1 MKRYIL
7 NFSKWLFGLLGISMT
22 GCSINSC
29 ETIKCEYGVPHAEF
43 EVKGK
48 VIDADTRNAVTGVS
62 VTLHEVRYNNGKNTP
77 EKYPMD
83 STVVNTNGEFTLYGN
98 GFPNDVM
105 FVKVRDLDTQSDGNY
120 RPPPRPPGRSRSPR
134 ELPLP
139 RRLPLPVPAPW
150 DNGTYSSDVLIE
162 LKEISQQE

>member
-120 RPPPRPPGRSRSPR
+120 PEKVVEISLQNTEQGTGS
-134 ELPLP
+134 
-139 RRLPLPVPAPW
+139 W

>member
-62 VTLHEVRYNNGKNTP
+62 VTLHEVRYNNGNNTP

-120 RPPPRPPGRSRSPR
+120 PEKVVEISLQNTEQGTGS
-134 ELPLP
+134 
-139 RRLPLPVPAPW
+139 W

>member
-22 GCSINSC
+22 GCSVNSC

-105 FVKVRDLDTQSDGNY
+105 FVKVKDLDTQSDGNY
-120 RPPPRPPGRSRSPR
+120 PEKVVEISLQNTEQGTGS
-134 ELPLP
+134 
-139 RRLPLPVPAPW
+139 W

-162 LKEISQQE
+162 LKKISQQE

>member
-22 GCSINSC
+22 GCSVNSC

-120 RPPPRPPGRSRSPR
+120 PEKVVEISLQNTEQGTGS
-134 ELPLP
+134 
-139 RRLPLPVPAPW
+139 W

>member
-22 GCSINSC
+22 GCSVNSC

-62 VTLHEVRYNNGKNTP
+62 VTLHEARYNNGKNTP

-83 STVVNTNGEFTLYGN
+83 STVVNTNGEFTLNGN

-105 FVKVRDLDTQSDGNY
+105 FVKVKDLDTQSDGNY
-120 RPPPRPPGRSRSPR
+120 PEKVVEISLQNTEQGTGS
-134 ELPLP
+134 
-139 RRLPLPVPAPW
+139 W

>member
-22 GCSINSC
+22 GCSVNSC

-83 STVVNTNGEFTLYGN
+83 STVVNTNGEFTLNGN

-105 FVKVRDLDTQSDGNY
+105 FVKVKDLDTQSDGNY
-120 RPPPRPPGRSRSPR
+120 PEKVVEISLQNTEQGTGS
-134 ELPLP
+134 
-139 RRLPLPVPAPW
+139 W